1 MLRERSFAHRGG
13 IACRMGEQDLTW
25 EELHSRAS
33 ALAAKLAEGS
43 GPVLI
48 YGEKSPAYV
57 IAMVGCLWAGRPYVP
72 AGPHYP
78 AQRVSSMVAQANIHT
93 AICLQPLPTAL
104 QDTVHCLSIPLQ
116 GGECFALPAAA
127 PDDIAYIL
135 FTSGSTGAPKGVVVT
150 YANLENFI
158 AWFTTRPAI
167 AGLYPHAV
175 LNQAQFTFDLSVA
188 DLYYTLYTGCTL
200 ELSTEGCPISTCDS
214 RAQLAVMTPSFV
226 DCCLL
231 DERLRPRC
239 CLAYKR
245 FSFVGN
251 R

>member
-93 AICLQPLPTAL
+93 ASASSSVYPVRISSSLIEA
-104 QDTVHCLSIPLQ
+104 V
-116 GGECFALPAAA
+116 
-127 PDDIAYIL
+127 IA
-135 FTSGSTGAPKGVVVT
+135 SAS
-150 YANLENFI
+150 
-158 AWFTTRPAI
+158 
-167 AGLYPHAV
+167 
-175 LNQAQFTFDLSVA
+175 
-188 DLYYTLYTGCTL
+188 
-200 ELSTEGCPISTCDS
+200 
-214 RAQLAVMTPSFV
+214 
-226 DCCLL
+226 
-231 DERLRPRC
+231 
-239 CLAYKR
+239 
-245 FSFVGN
+245 
-251 R
+251 

>member
-72 AGPHYP
+72 AEPHYP
-78 AQRVSSMVAQANIHT
+78 AQRVSSMVAQTNIHT
-93 AICLQPLPTAL
+93 AICLQPLPTPL
-104 QDTVHCLSIPLQ
+104 QDTVHCLSISLQ
-116 GGECFALPAAA
+116 GRECFALPAAA

-175 LNQAQFTFDLSVA
+175 LNQALFTFDLSVA

-200 ELSTEGCPISTCDS
+200 ELSPEGSSLATCDS
-214 RAQLAVMTPSFV
+214 RAQLASYDPFL
-226 DCCLL
+226 CGLL
-231 DERLRPRC
+231 P
-239 CLAYKR
+239 A
-245 FSFVGN
+245 G
-251 R
+251 

>member
-116 GGECFALPAAA
+116 GGGVLCF
-127 PDDIAYIL
+127 
-135 FTSGSTGAPKGVVVT
+135 TCCRSG
-150 YANLENFI
+150 
-158 AWFTTRPAI
+158 
-167 AGLYPHAV
+167 
-175 LNQAQFTFDLSVA
+175 
-188 DLYYTLYTGCTL
+188 
-200 ELSTEGCPISTCDS
+200 
-214 RAQLAVMTPSFV
+214 
-226 DCCLL
+226 
-231 DERLRPRC
+231 
-239 CLAYKR
+239 
-245 FSFVGN
+245 
-251 R
+251 

>member
-93 AICLQPLPTAL
+93 AICLQPLP
-104 QDTVHCLSIPLQ
+104 LSLIH
-116 GGECFALPAAA
+116 
-127 PDDIAYIL
+127 I
-135 FTSGSTGAPKGVVVT
+135 
-150 YANLENFI
+150 
-158 AWFTTRPAI
+158 
-167 AGLYPHAV
+167 
-175 LNQAQFTFDLSVA
+175 
-188 DLYYTLYTGCTL
+188 
-200 ELSTEGCPISTCDS
+200 
-214 RAQLAVMTPSFV
+214 
-226 DCCLL
+226 
-231 DERLRPRC
+231 
-239 CLAYKR
+239 
-245 FSFVGN
+245 
-251 R
+251 

>member
-57 IAMVGCLWAGRPYVP
+57 IAMVGCLWTGRPYVP

-135 FTSGSTGAPKGVVVT
+135 FTSGSTVRQRALWSPMPTWKISSPGSPRVLPLPGCILMLCSIRRCLPSIFQSPIYIIHYTPAVLWSFLRRGAP
-150 YANLENFI
+150 FP
-158 AWFTTRPAI
+158 PAT
-167 AGLYPHAV
+167 AGH
-175 LNQAQFTFDLSVA
+175 SW
-188 DLYYTLYTGCTL
+188 
-200 ELSTEGCPISTCDS
+200 
-214 RAQLAVMTPSFV
+214 
-226 DCCLL
+226 LL
-231 DERLRPRC
+231 
-239 CLAYKR
+239 
-245 FSFVGN
+245 
-251 R
+251 

>member
-33 ALAAKLAEGS
+33 TLAAKLAEGS

-78 AQRVSSMVAQANIHT
+78 AQRVSSMVAQAKIHT

-104 QDTVHCLSIPLQ
+104 QDTVHCLSIQLQ
-116 GGECFALPAAA
+116 GGKTLFVSRNMEPNHFPVPGWGVLCF
-127 PDDIAYIL
+127 
-135 FTSGSTGAPKGVVVT
+135 TCCRSG
-150 YANLENFI
+150 
-158 AWFTTRPAI
+158 
-167 AGLYPHAV
+167 
-175 LNQAQFTFDLSVA
+175 
-188 DLYYTLYTGCTL
+188 
-200 ELSTEGCPISTCDS
+200 
-214 RAQLAVMTPSFV
+214 
-226 DCCLL
+226 
-231 DERLRPRC
+231 
-239 CLAYKR
+239 
-245 FSFVGN
+245 
-251 R
+251 